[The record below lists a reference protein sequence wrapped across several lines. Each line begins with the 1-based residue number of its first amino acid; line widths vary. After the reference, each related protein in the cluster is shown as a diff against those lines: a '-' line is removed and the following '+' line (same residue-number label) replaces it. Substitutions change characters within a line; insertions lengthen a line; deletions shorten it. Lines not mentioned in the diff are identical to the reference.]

1 MDIPNETLILVADG
15 DKALFLRNK
24 GDAEYPN
31 LVVEG
36 KELHENPPSG
46 EQGSDRPGRSSDDQ
60 GGNRVTMEETD
71 WHRLEKGKFAAELAA
86 MLFQKSEKKKFDKLI
101 VAMPPQILGDLRKH
115 LHKTVAD
122 RIIGDVAKDLT
133 HLPVYE
139 IETHLKKEA

>member
-24 GDAEYPN
+24 GDAEFPN

-36 KELHENPPSG
+36 TELHQNPRTR
-46 EQGSDRPGRSSDDQ
+46 ELGSDRPGRTMDDL
-60 GGNRVTMEETD
+60 GHRAAMEETD
-71 WHRLEKGKFAAELAA
+71 WHRMEKGKFASELAA
-86 MLFQKSEKKKFDKLI
+86 MLFQQAEKNRFEKLI
-101 VAMPPQILGDLRKH
+101 VAMPPQLLGELRKH

-133 HLPVYE
+133 RMPVYE